1 MSPRYL
7 AHPAIIAA
15 VAALDPSRLVVEITE
30 EEPVDDYA
38 AVRRAMAPYRER
50 AISFAVDDAGAGFA
64 SMRHVTELR
73 PAYVK
78 LDADLV
84 RGMRSHATLRAFLRA
99 LNGFASEIGAA
110 LVAEGVERTSDLA
123 TLTRTGFPLLAQ
135 GYAIARPDAPWP
147 PVSETARQAWTE
159 ARRQRPT
166 DPPAGRWRR
175 PAAGRRGHQ
184 SVGEPIDNGVN
195 IGLVLAASLR
205 GAQIETLETLRALGA
220 VTAWERLRDI
230 EPELA
235 TQRTL
240 LALEGAVRGVRWT
253 TLASIDRQRLSAAS
267 AAVRPNASDRT
278 G

>member
-1 MSPRYL
+1 M
-7 AHPAIIAA
+7 
-15 VAALDPSRLVVEITE
+15 
-30 EEPVDDYA
+30 
-38 AVRRAMAPYRER
+38 
-50 AISFAVDDAGAGFA
+50 
-64 SMRHVTELR
+64 
-73 PAYVK
+73 
-78 LDADLV
+78 
-84 RGMRSHATLRAFLRA
+84 
-99 LNGFASEIGAA
+99 

-159 ARRQRPT
+159 NITSGRPT
-166 DPPAGRWRR
+166 PR
-175 PAAGRRGHQ
+175 PVGGVGPLQARRGHQ